1 MYSIGRFAKKIGKT
15 VETLRNWERKNIL
28 IPAYKSKAK
37 HRMYSEE
44 QLIEVLQKQQP
55 ENRINIG
62 YCRVSAN
69 HQKDDLLRQISL
81 VENYLAAKGQT
92 FKIIQDVGS
101 GINYKKKGLKELL
114 KEVSINQVDTVFVL
128 HKDRL
133 VRFGFD
139 LLLDICQLHGTKI
152 EIINQ
157 TEDKPVEEELVEDIM
172 NIIHV
177 FSCRLNGRRSQIN
190 KKIIE
195 KLEVSNA

>member
-1 MYSIGRFAKKIGKT
+1 MYSIGQFAKKIGKT
-15 VETLRNWERKNIL
+15 VETLRNWERKNVL

-37 HRMYSEE
+37 HRMYSDE

-81 VENYLAAKGQT
+81 VENYLSARGQKL
-92 FKIIQDVGS
+92 KIIQDIGS

-133 VRFGFD
+133 VRFGFE
-139 LLLDICQLHGTKI
+139 LLLDMFQLHGTKI

-177 FSCRLNGRRSQIN
+177 FSCRLNGRRSHIN